1 MKNLKVFKQYNKF
14 IIKTSVFLF
23 FNKIVFIQ
31 SKVIHIT
38 SLKKGPIKQLCTN
51 VLTLSNEQT
60 AAEFFNLPSFVLFIA
75 FILVSCP
82 FKIEIF
88 LSN

>member
-1 MKNLKVFKQYNKF
+1 MLIYIGYYAQHGIRKQGS
-14 IIKTSVFLF
+14 IINFML
-23 FNKIVFIQ
+23 
-31 SKVIHIT
+31 
-38 SLKKGPIKQLCTN
+38 
-51 VLTLSNEQT
+51 LTLSNEQT
-60 AAEFFNLPSFVLFIA
+60 AAEFFDLPSFALFIA